1 MANSMWGNW
10 LKNLGMRTGRIAKRT
25 TRDSRRWE
33 LASELLECRAMLSA
47 TTASAPVAAE
57 VAHSKASFE
66 FPNVGG
72 TWDIA
77 IAGVGEGT
85 AVLTQNGAK
94 VTGVITVEGFAPIN
108 TKAKF
113 TKAHPHSLLDTT
125 KLKLPEVGKILVK
138 TDIEFPEGS
147 NPTTFTGDANINGDD
162 FTLTGTKQGGGNS
175 SLPNASAKAAPT
187 FENITGTWDVT
198 ASSEQ
203 FEFSGL
209 ATFTQ
214 DGKGGKFIHG
224 NFTDDETGAAIAIDG
239 KFIKKHPSDVKGT
252 ATVDV
257 EGTTVHAKFTI
268 NYDESFDSF
277 DGTANAPGIGEI
289 ELFGD
294 RVVT

>member
-10 LKNLGMRTGRIAKRT
+10 LKKLGMSTGRIAKRSV
-25 TRDSRRWE
+25 RDRGRWE
-33 LASELLECRAMLSA
+33 LASELLESRAMLSA
-47 TTASAPVAAE
+47 AAAPVAAQ
-57 VAHSKASFE
+57 VAGSKASFE
-66 FPNVGG
+66 VPNVAG
-72 TWDIA
+72 TWDVTVTGLGA
-77 IAGVGEGT
+77 GT
-85 AVLTQNGAK
+85 ATITQNGTK
-94 VTGVITVEGFAPIN
+94 LSTVISVEGFTPF
-108 TKAKF
+108 TVPGKF
-113 TKAHPHSLLDTT
+113 KKSSPHSIDGKT
-125 KLKLPEVGKILVK
+125 KVTLPEVGKVLIR
-138 TDIEFPEGS
+138 THIEFPEQG
-147 NPTTFTGDANINGDD
+147 NPTTFTGEANVVGQSYAI
-162 FTLTGTKQGGGNS
+162 TGTKQGNS
-175 SLPNASAKAAPT
+175 ALPKAAPT
-187 FENITGTWDVT
+187 FENIAGTWDVT

-277 DGTANAPGIGEI
+277 EGSATAPGIGDI
-289 ELFGD
+289 DLSGD